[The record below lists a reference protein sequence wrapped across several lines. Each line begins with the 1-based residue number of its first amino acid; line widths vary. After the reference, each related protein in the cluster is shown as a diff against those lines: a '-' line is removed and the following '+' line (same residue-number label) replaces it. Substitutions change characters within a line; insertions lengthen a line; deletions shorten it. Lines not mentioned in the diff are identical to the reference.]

1 MKPLPQISHWNYQFI
16 FHKLSRL
23 SIIECYI
30 PWTFF
35 PQGLHGQNLHVL
47 TNRFYCGKVCHIL
60 DMEALGAGVNLN
72 AFSGQLQN
80 SKILGHHSQMDI
92 IYIWAKCCMLA
103 NQPERMSLFLVTSSS
118 CTGCASAM
126 KFYYMRVDL
135 WASYVSKFYGLWW
148 SWAWF
153 MAAQTFAINFIR
165 YHTRYQI
172 Y

>member
-103 NQPERMSLFLVTSSS
+103 NQPERMSLFLWLLAVIEGTVHVLGPWNFNSWES
-118 CTGCASAM
+118 TNLQPIWPNFMVLGGPGP
-126 KFYYMRVDL
+126 DL
-135 WASYVSKFYGLWW
+135 WPLKLLP
-148 SWAWF
+148 
-153 MAAQTFAINFIR
+153 
-165 YHTRYQI
+165 
-172 Y
+172 